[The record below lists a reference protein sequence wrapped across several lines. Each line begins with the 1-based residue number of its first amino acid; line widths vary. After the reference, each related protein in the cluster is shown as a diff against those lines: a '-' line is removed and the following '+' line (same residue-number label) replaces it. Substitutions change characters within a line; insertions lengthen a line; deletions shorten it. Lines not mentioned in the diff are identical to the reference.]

1 MSKENTAETQPPEIE
16 PKVKPVMEPAMA
28 AWLVQKLDCPVV
40 LENHE
45 ERNKFAA
52 VINQLV
58 AIANWREG
66 G

>member
-1 MSKENTAETQPPEIE
+1 MSNENAAETQPPEIQS
-16 PKVKPVMEPAMA
+16 KQKPVMEPAMA

-52 VINQLV
+52 CVNQLV
-58 AIANWREG
+58 AIANWKEEG
-66 G
+66 